1 MLIPDPKTSTLV
13 NVSTPKRENILCID
27 RQDLKKK
34 KSLILCFSVD
44 MGDS

>member
-34 KSLILCFSVD
+34 KKFNSLLQRRH
-44 MGDS
+44 G